1 MSTYTFTR
9 QEKKIITLAALGG
22 MLEFYDFIIYG
33 VFSVYFAH
41 QFFPATSGLVTVMES
56 YLVFV
61 LGYLARPIGG
71 IIFSH
76 IGDEYGRKKI
86 LMLTIIL
93 MGIASAGIGLLPTY
107 AEIGFAAPVLL
118 LILRL
123 TQGLALGG
131 ELPGTYVYIA
141 ETMSEKRGMAFGLTM
156 AGVNSGLL
164 LGMFVNFL
172 LNYFLT
178 MEQLTRFG
186 WRLPFIVGGAVCIV
200 SYRIRKTLQ
209 ETTAFQKIQD
219 KPTLPLIYL
228 LKHHLIKCLSGIALV
243 SLMSGLAVAA
253 VIFMPTWLKE
263 MVGLDA
269 GSISRLMMIVMVLN
283 IVTIY
288 FTGKLTA
295 RYGSF
300 AVLKNLLLLSG
311 FLIPFGYFLISHG
324 YITFGLVII
333 GCLEG
338 AAVMITPCVI
348 ATLFESKI
356 RLTGVALSYNIGF
369 TLFGGLGPLV
379 ITNAIRA
386 GHGIYVTPCVY
397 LLVMAVVCAGGL
409 VCLGLSRKEVQKGV
423 LAGEFAG

>member
-1 MSTYTFTR
+1 MSTIPFTR

-33 VFSVYFAH
+33 IFSVYFAH
-41 QFFPATSGLVTVMES
+41 QFFPASDGLITVMES

-93 MGIASAGIGLLPTY
+93 MGISSAGIGFLPTY
-107 AEIGFAAPVLL
+107 EKIGFAAPVLL

-141 ETMSEKRGMAFGLTM
+141 ETMAEKRGMAFGLTM
-156 AGVNSGLL
+156 SGVNSGLL
-164 LGMFVNFL
+164 LGMLMNFL

-178 MEQLTRFG
+178 VEQLTRFG
-186 WRLPFIVGGAVCIV
+186 WRLPFVIGGVICVV

-219 KPTLPLIYL
+219 KPKLPLIYL
-228 LKHHLIKCLSGIALV
+228 LRHHFARFLAGTAIVA
-243 SLMSGLAVAA
+243 LMSGLAVGA

-263 MVGLDA
+263 MVKLDA
-269 GSISRLMMIVMVLN
+269 RYISRTMIIVMALN
-283 IVTIY
+283 ILTIY
-288 FTGKLTA
+288 LTGKFA
-295 RYGSF
+295 ERYEPLN
-300 AVLKNLLLLSG
+300 VLKGLLLLSG
-311 FLIPFGYFLISHG
+311 IFIPFSYFLLSND
-324 YITFGLVII
+324 YPTMGLVML

-369 TLFGGLGPLV
+369 TLFGGLAPLV
-379 ITNAIRA
+379 ITHAISA
-386 GHGIYVTPCVY
+386 GHGVYFTPCVY
-397 LLVMAVVCAGGL
+397 LLVMTVICGGGL
-409 VCLGLSRKEVQKGV
+409 VCLGLSGKRVGKGV
-423 LAGEFAG
+423 FAGELAG